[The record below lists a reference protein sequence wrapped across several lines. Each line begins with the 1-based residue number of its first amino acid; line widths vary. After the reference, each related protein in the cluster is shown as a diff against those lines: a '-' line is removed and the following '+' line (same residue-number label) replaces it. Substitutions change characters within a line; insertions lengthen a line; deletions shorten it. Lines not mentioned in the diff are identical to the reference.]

1 MTTEAMDVLDMT
13 LDDLEDMPTFEPYPA
28 GAHRALMTLD
38 TKVINDVQAVEAK
51 FKLIETIELA
61 EPLKDGVKPP
71 VEGDETSV
79 LCQLNNEWGRGT
91 LKMLATPVGQSMGI
105 APIRDVIQEC
115 NDVEVII
122 VTLVQIGKK
131 DGIARTKI
139 KELAVV

>member
-1 MTTEAMDVLDMT
+1 MTIEATDILDMT

-61 EPLKDGVKPP
+61 EPLKDGVKPL
-71 VEGDETSV
+71 VEGAETSV

-91 LKMLATPVGQSMGI
+91 LKLLATPIGQHLGLSTN
-105 APIRDVIQEC
+105 REVVEEC
-115 NDVEVII
+115 NDIEVII
-122 VTLVQIGKK
+122 VSTVQIGKK
-131 DGIARTKI
+131 DGVARTKI